1 MTIYK
6 RTPKTNAQA
15 RLDYLKSLQEQTIP
29 LYENKKPSKPKVS
42 ISDRIFEI
50 NKARNQAFKEQYEYL
65 DEAQNV
71 LLSNALYYS
80 VLNPVL
86 EEFGASTHEKNIG
99 AEIISNFIQ
108 EQNISELL
116 EDWKHKSIY
125 LAELA
130 NVVDCHTDKYKNRI
144 NQLSPENKNQ
154 EDYQIE
160 DDEINDLI
168 FDTKDIIPKDI
179 TKTISDRIEDSVDQ
193 FIDTAKKNKFEIKK
207 IYDKAKEKVDK
218 AKTSDDM
225 NMTSDDI
232 QEIQNEAVRFA
243 KRKEREILEQNT
255 NVFGYMVNSVMK
267 SIHED
272 KVLKES
278 YSNEYN
284 NINFNNIVND
294 TRVIY
299 SVLEAFN
306 TLNIITVNENYLHNI
321 LKEMSSKK

>member
-1 MTIYK
+1 MAIYK

-15 RLDYLKSLQEQTIP
+15 RLEYLKSMQEQTIP
-29 LYENKKPSKPKVS
+29 LYENKPVEQEVS

-71 LLSNALYYS
+71 LLTNALFYS

-99 AEIISNFIQ
+99 AEIITNFIQ
-108 EQNISELL
+108 EQNIPELL
-116 EDWKHKSIY
+116 ENWKYKSIY

-130 NVVDCHTDKYKNRI
+130 HTVDCHTEKYKKRI
-144 NQLSPENKNQ
+144 NKLSPENKNQ

-179 TKTISDRIEDSVDQ
+179 TKLISDRVEDSVDQ

-207 IYDKAKEKVDK
+207 IYDKAKEKVENAK
-218 AKTSDDM
+218 ASDDM

-232 QEIQNEAVRFA
+232 QQIQNEAVSFA
-243 KRKEREILEQNT
+243 KKKEREILEQNT
-255 NVFGYMVNSVMK
+255 NVFGYMINSVMK

-284 NINFNNIVND
+284 NLKFNDIVND

-299 SVLEAFN
+299 SMLEAFN
-306 TLNIITVNENYLHNI
+306 TLNIITVNENYLYNT
-321 LKEMSSKK
+321 LKEMTNKK

>member
-1 MTIYK
+1 MAIYK

-15 RLDYLKSLQEQTIP
+15 RLEYLKSMQEQTIP
-29 LYENKKPSKPKVS
+29 LYENKPVEQEVS

-71 LLSNALYYS
+71 LLTNALFYS

-99 AEIISNFIQ
+99 AEIITNFIQ
-108 EQNISELL
+108 EQNIPELL
-116 EDWKHKSIY
+116 ENWKHKSIY

-130 NVVDCHTDKYKNRI
+130 HAVDCHTEKYKNRI
-144 NQLSPENKNQ
+144 NKLSPENKNQ

-160 DDEINDLI
+160 DEEINDLI

-179 TKTISDRIEDSVDQ
+179 TKLISDRVEDSVDQ

-207 IYDKAKEKVDK
+207 IYDKAKEKVENAK
-218 AKTSDDM
+218 ASDDM

-232 QEIQNEAVRFA
+232 QQIQNEAVSFA
-243 KRKEREILEQNT
+243 KKKEREILEQNT
-255 NVFGYMVNSVMK
+255 NVFGYMINSIMK

-284 NINFNNIVND
+284 NLKFNDIVND

-299 SVLEAFN
+299 SMLEAFN
-306 TLNIITVNENYLHNI
+306 TLNIITVNENYLYNT
-321 LKEMSSKK
+321 LKEMTNKK

>member
-1 MTIYK
+1 MAIYK

-15 RLDYLKSLQEQTIP
+15 RLEYLKSMQEQTIP
-29 LYENKKPSKPKVS
+29 LYENKPVEQEVS
-42 ISDRIFEI
+42 LSDRIFEI

-65 DEAQNV
+65 DEAQSV
-71 LLSNALYYS
+71 LLTNALFYS
-80 VLNPVL
+80 ILNPVL

-99 AEIISNFIQ
+99 AGIITNFIQ
-108 EQNISELL
+108 EQNIPELL

-125 LAELA
+125 LAEIA
-130 NVVDCHTDKYKNRI
+130 NAVDKHTNNYKNRI
-144 NQLSPENKNQ
+144 SKLNSNK

-160 DDEINDLI
+160 DEEINDLI

-179 TKTISDRIEDSVDQ
+179 TKLISDRVEDSVDQ

-207 IYDKAKEKVDK
+207 IYDKAKEKIDK
-218 AKTSDDM
+218 AKASENID
-225 NMTSDDI
+225 MTSDDI
-232 QEIQNEAVRFA
+232 QQIQNEAVSFA
-243 KRKEREILEQNT
+243 KKKEREILEQNT
-255 NVFGYMVNSVMK
+255 NVFGYMINSVMK

-284 NINFNNIVND
+284 NLNFNDIVND

-299 SVLEAFN
+299 SMLEAFN
-306 TLNIITVNENYLHNI
+306 TLNIITVNENYLYNT
-321 LKEMSSKK
+321 LKEMTNKK

>member
-1 MTIYK
+1 MAIYK

-15 RLDYLKSLQEQTIP
+15 RLDYLKSMQEQTIP
-29 LYENKKPSKPKVS
+29 LYENKPVEQEVS
-42 ISDRIFEI
+42 ISERVFEI

-71 LLSNALYYS
+71 LLTNALFYS

-99 AEIISNFIQ
+99 AQIITNFIQ
-108 EQNISELL
+108 EQNIPELL
-116 EDWKHKSIY
+116 EDWKHTSIY

-130 NVVDCHTDKYKNRI
+130 HAVDCHTEKYKKRI
-144 NQLSPENKNQ
+144 NKLSPENKNP

-160 DDEINDLI
+160 DEEINDLI

-179 TKTISDRIEDSVDQ
+179 TKLISDRVEDSVDQ

-207 IYDKAKEKVDK
+207 IYDKAKEKVEQAK
-218 AKTSDDM
+218 ATDDM

-232 QEIQNEAVRFA
+232 QQIQNEAVSFA
-243 KRKEREILEQNT
+243 KKKEREILEQNT
-255 NVFGYMVNSVMK
+255 NVFGYMINSVMK

-272 KVLKES
+272 KALKES

-284 NINFNNIVND
+284 NLKFNDIVND

-299 SVLEAFN
+299 SMLEAFN
-306 TLNIITVNENYLHNI
+306 TLNIITVNENYLYNT
-321 LKEMSSKK
+321 LKEMTNKK